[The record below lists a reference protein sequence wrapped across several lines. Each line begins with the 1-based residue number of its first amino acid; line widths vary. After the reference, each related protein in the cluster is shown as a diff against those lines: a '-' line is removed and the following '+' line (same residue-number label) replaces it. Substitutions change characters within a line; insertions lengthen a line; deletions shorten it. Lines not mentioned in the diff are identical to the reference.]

1 MKQLTAFTS
10 KELLE
15 SVRTGK
21 ILILSILFLL
31 FGIMNPAIAKL
42 TPWLMEILSESLT
55 ETGVSIISV
64 EINAFTSWTQFYK
77 NIPIAFIIFLLI
89 FSNTLTGEYQKG
101 TLINIITKGMNRW
114 KIIVSKG
121 ITIIS
126 FWTIGYWLMFGITYG
141 YNAYFWDNNIV
152 SHIFFSA
159 VCSYLIGIW
168 LISLILLMSTIF
180 RSNSF
185 AILAVGGAFLMI
197 YFIGSLPKIGKY
209 MPIQLLNSM
218 DLLLNIEKISEYSYA
233 IIITII
239 LSILNIV
246 ASIICFN
253 RKNI

>member
-1 MKQLTAFTS
+1 MKKLTAFTN

-21 ILILSILFLL
+21 MLILSILFLL

-55 ETGVSIISV
+55 ETGISIISV
-64 EINAFTSWTQFYK
+64 EVNALTSWTQFYK

-114 KIIVSKG
+114 KIIVSKA
-121 ITIIS
+121 ITIIA

-141 YNAYFWDNNIV
+141 YNAYFWDNNII

-159 VCSYLIGIW
+159 FCSYLIGIW
-168 LISLILLMSTIF
+168 LISLLLLMSTIF
-180 RSNSF
+180 RSNPF
-185 AILAVGGAFLMI
+185 VLLAVGGVFLVI
-197 YFIGSLPKIGKY
+197 YFIGLFSKIGTY

-218 DLLLNIEKISEYSYA
+218 DLLLHIEKISEYSYA
-233 IIITII
+233 IILTLIF
-239 LSILNIV
+239 SILNIAV
-246 ASIICFN
+246 SIICFN
-253 RKNI
+253 KKNI